1 MKKNVFGKKTA
12 ALLAAVGLTAGLLAP
27 FTTNISAL
35 TQDNGIKNGTRTAG
49 DAEEKTGTL
58 DYNDYKGMISS
69 LSKISKNH
77 YVKTTI

>member
-35 TQDNGIKNGTRTAG
+35 TQDNGI
-49 DAEEKTGTL
+49 
-58 DYNDYKGMISS
+58 
-69 LSKISKNH
+69 
-77 YVKTTI
+77 